1 MMGDTKV
8 MARSALQKTV
18 SLLRDLWLY
27 TAPRGNWRVRARIGS
42 AFACLVA
49 SKGSNIITPLM
60 YGAAVDL
67 VNGDNGFSMSVLL
80 LVVAGYALSRLGQ
93 QIFAEAKKPGTTVR
107 LPHRWSEDET
117 WRDGYARVDES
128 NVEALRKMGEQRRK
142 EQEEA
147 KARGVSL
154 LNQIT

>member
-1 MMGDTKV
+1 MRLT
-8 MARSALQKTV
+8 ARHLEANGIPTLI
-18 SLLRDLWLY
+18 L
-27 TAPRGNWRVRARIGS
+27 GS
-42 AFACLVA
+42 AIDIVEHCKVPRYVHVDF
-49 SKGSNIITPLM
+49 PLGNPCGKPFDEAM
-60 YGAAVDL
+60 QLDIAEQ
-67 VNGDNGFSMSVLL
+67 
-80 LVVAGYALSRLGQ
+80 AL